1 MYEDKTLVCKECGK
15 EFVFTAGEQEFYAER
30 GFQNEPQ
37 RCKACRDA
45 RKNAARGPREYFTA
59 TCAACGGEAK
69 VPFEP
74 KSDRP
79 VYCSECFA
87 KMREQAKIACTGV
100 KGHLCVP
107 LPFVIYG
114 GLIMEITRETL
125 ISEIIDN
132 CPQAFPVFQEIG
144 MHCMGCALA
153 SGETL
158 EQACAAHGVDPDEFL
173 TYLKA
178 YLEVSNP

>member
-1 MYEDKTLVCKECGK
+1 MS
-15 EFVFTAGEQEFYAER
+15 VFASRSF
-30 GFQNEPQ
+30 FS
-37 RCKACRDA
+37 CR
-45 RKNAARGPREYFTA
+45 RVIIIEN
-59 TCAACGGEAK
+59 
-69 VPFEP
+69 V
-74 KSDRP
+74 SDTFKQ
-79 VYCSECFA
+79 YD
-87 KMREQAKIACTGV
+87 
-100 KGHLCVP
+100 
-107 LPFVIYG
+107 YG